1 MCPIAKAELVSAYI
15 ERHRD
20 SDYGFQ
26 QEFELL
32 PDRFSDRTTRA
43 SDARE
48 NIYKNRYP
56 DIKAYDQTRVK
67 LSQVDSIAG
76 SDYINANYVLGY
88 KERKKFICAQGPMD
102 TTVNDFGG

>member
-1 MCPIAKAELVSAYI
+1 MCPISRSELVAAYI

-32 PDRFSDRTTRA
+32 PDRFTDRTTRA

-48 NIYKNRYP
+48 NVYKNRYP

-88 KERKKFICAQGPMD
+88 KERKKFICAQGKCFVI
-102 TTVNDFGG
+102 TCI